1 MKKSKSP
8 NEWIVV
14 NQKCNNLV
22 KELRRVVFD
31 KKSTIASKKERLLLG
46 ILMRQCSNLSAIA
59 VLTKVSVGIG
69 NSVLFK
75 LPIGL
80 LLRNCYMD
88 CLLGLYLGSITEAD
102 ALEISEV
109 LHIDYAKALFDEFEV
124 YRDKVGGILPF
135 NDEMLES
142 IYTMNLEDNF
152 LWAYEPNKT
161 PDKTEPCGERYLW
174 KARNKKEVRNLIS
187 ENEVKNELNIKVVF
201 ENLQR
206 TPQYSSYAKNLY
218 AYYKYF
224 SQYEHFSESGFGD
237 AIADFSNDNVNFEM
251 ALVRLEESISVI
263 QEELKNNE

>member
-1 MKKSKSP
+1 MKSIIN
-8 NEWIVV
+8 NEWVTV
-14 NQKCNNLV
+14 NLKCNKLV
-22 KELRRVVFD
+22 AEIRKFVL
-31 KKSTIASKKERLLLG
+31 SQNSIAASKKERLLLG

-59 VLTKVSVGIG
+59 VLTKVSVSIG

-109 LHIDYAKALFDEFEV
+109 LHIDYAKALFDELEV
-124 YRDKVGGILPF
+124 FRDKANGILPF
-135 NDEMLES
+135 DDEMLEH
-142 IYTMNLEDNF
+142 IYTVNLEDNF
-152 LWAYEPNKT
+152 LWAYEANKT

-174 KARNKKEVRNLIS
+174 KARNKKEVRNLIP

-206 TPQYSSYAKNLY
+206 THQYSSCAKSLY

>member
-1 MKKSKSP
+1 
-8 NEWIVV
+8 
-14 NQKCNNLV
+14 
-22 KELRRVVFD
+22 
-31 KKSTIASKKERLLLG
+31 
-46 ILMRQCSNLSAIA
+46 MRQCSNLYAVAI
-59 VLTKVSVGIG
+59 LTKVSVAMS

-88 CLLGLYLGSITEAD
+88 CLLGLYLSSVTEAD
-102 ALEISEV
+102 AMEISEV

>member
-1 MKKSKSP
+1 MKNSKIN
-8 NEWIVV
+8 NEWVSV
-14 NQKCNNLV
+14 NFKCNKISEEIRKFALSHNS
-22 KELRRVVFD
+22 D
-31 KKSTIASKKERLLLG
+31 AASKKERLLLD

-59 VLTKVSVGIG
+59 VLTKVSVGMG
-69 NSVLFK
+69 NSILFK

-80 LLRNCYMD
+80 ILRNCYMD
-88 CLLGLYLGSITEAD
+88 CLFGLYLSSVTEAD
-102 ALEISEV
+102 AMEISEV

-135 NDEMLES
+135 NDEMLEG

-152 LWAYEPNKT
+152 LWAYEPNKNY
-161 PDKTEPCGERYLW
+161 DQIKSCGERFLW
-174 KARNKKEVRNLIS
+174 KARNKKEVRSLVP
-187 ENEVKNELNIKVVF
+187 ENEVKNELNIKIVF
-201 ENLQR
+201 ETLKR
-206 TPQYSSYAKNLY
+206 IPQYSECAKNLY

-263 QEELKNNE
+263 NEGLI

>member
-14 NQKCNNLV
+14 NQKCKNLV

-59 VLTKVSVGIG
+59 VLTKVSVAVS

-80 LLRNCYMD
+80 LLRNCSMD
-88 CLLGLYLGSITEAD
+88 CLLGLYLSSVTEAD
-102 ALEISEV
+102 AMEIAEV

-124 YRDKVGGILPF
+124 FRDKANGILPF
-135 NDEMLES
+135 DDEMLEH

-152 LWAYEPNKT
+152 LWAYEPNKAA
-161 PDKTEPCGERYLW
+161 DKTEPCGERYLW
-174 KARNKKEVRNLIS
+174 KARNKKEVRSLIP

-201 ENLQR
+201 ETLKR
-206 TPQYSSYAKNLY
+206 IPQYSECAKNLY

-251 ALVRLEESISVI
+251 ALVRLEESITVI
-263 QEELKNNE
+263 QEGLKNNE

>member
-1 MKKSKSP
+1 MKKIKSP

-22 KELRRVVFD
+22 KGLRKAVFD
-31 KKSTIASKKERLLLG
+31 KKSTIASKKKRLLLG

-88 CLLGLYLGSITEAD
+88 CLLGLYLGSVTEAD

-124 YRDKVGGILPF
+124 YRDKVGDILPF
-135 NDEMLES
+135 NDKMLES

-174 KARNKKEVRNLIS
+174 KAKNKKEVRSLIP
-187 ENEVKNELNIKVVF
+187 ENEVKKELNIKVVF
-201 ENLQR
+201 ENLQSI
-206 TPQYSSYAKNLY
+206 PQYSSCAKNLY

-251 ALVRLEESISVI
+251 ALVRLEESILVI
-263 QEELKNNE
+263 QNEL

>member
-8 NEWIVV
+8 NKWIVV

-22 KELRRVVFD
+22 KELRREVLE
-31 KKSTIASKKERLLLG
+31 KKSTMASKKERLLLG

-69 NSVLFK
+69 NSILFK
-75 LPIGL
+75 LPIAL

-88 CLLGLYLGSITEAD
+88 CLLGLYLVRVTEAD

-152 LWAYEPNKT
+152 LWAYEPNK
-161 PDKTEPCGERYLW
+161 DYDQIESFGERYLW
-174 KARNKKEVRNLIS
+174 KARNKKR
-187 ENEVKNELNIKVVF
+187 
-201 ENLQR
+201 
-206 TPQYSSYAKNLY
+206 
-218 AYYKYF
+218 
-224 SQYEHFSESGFGD
+224 
-237 AIADFSNDNVNFEM
+237 
-251 ALVRLEESISVI
+251 
-263 QEELKNNE
+263 